1 MQGFSCEDLK
11 NRSSVGTHG
20 TRMAEKRNDF
30 GRFDRDGGFKLTKN
44 SHATA
49 MKELTARVE
58 KRSQTARLAEAAAF
72 AAALCL
78 SFPASLCLAS
88 AASNLTT
95 PGIVR
100 EFSSPLGDV
109 RQAVL
114 AVQRDHIIHGTLV
127 FDKEPILNGAEA
139 VNATPMFDPWKGEGE
154 VYYKIRKNAVAPRHF
169 LETGDQ
175 GTIAVRYVIIPVT
188 DVRTRVKIDA
198 VYVESARKTA
208 HPSDGTVE
216 KNEMKEVKDALES
229 MQQAAQE
236 AADARRRE
244 LSAELVRQSYARQR
258 EDETTR
264 LDKAQTSEK
273 ELAQQVTELR
283 HDVERRVKP
292 PGADLKAAPFQS
304 AAALKTLSAYTE
316 VVILIVTPHWL
327 GIETPEGQRGWLPV
341 ESLEPLP

>member
-1 MQGFSCEDLK
+1 
-11 NRSSVGTHG
+11 
-20 TRMAEKRNDF
+20 
-30 GRFDRDGGFKLTKN
+30 
-44 SHATA
+44 

-78 SFPASLCLAS
+78 SIPASLSLAS

-175 GTIAVRYVIIPVT
+175 GTIAVRYVIIPV
-188 DVRTRVKIDA
+188 K
-198 VYVESARKTA
+198 
-208 HPSDGTVE
+208 
-216 KNEMKEVKDALES
+216 
-229 MQQAAQE
+229 
-236 AADARRRE
+236 
-244 LSAELVRQSYARQR
+244 
-258 EDETTR
+258 
-264 LDKAQTSEK
+264 
-273 ELAQQVTELR
+273 
-283 HDVERRVKP
+283 RRVKP